1 MQNGAMKI
9 SMDEIRRLSVSER
22 IELIGAI
29 WDSIEGTSELPA
41 ITAAQK
47 SELERRLRLYYDDP
61 SNT

>member
-1 MQNGAMKI
+1 
-9 SMDEIRRLSVSER
+9 MDEIRRLSVSER